1 MEIIKLLLPKHLT
14 ILQHFEGHITTSGVS
29 AGEKLNNYCLVKS
42 SKIDDIEKEFF
53 VMFCKQNTLTYF
65 SKDSYDKI
73 INKYRNITWYNNSS
87 GFIQSHNKDFPY
99 LHQLVMFEQNTE
111 KNPIIHINGDK
122 FDNRISNL
130 KISNFSEI
138 NKNIGKKAR
147 SKNAIEL
154 PKELDD
160 HPLPKYVTYSKEK
173 TTNDNYR
180 DFLVLDCPDKLEKR
194 IYSSKSM
201 KISIVDKY
209 NEILKIMKE
218 KNIEIIF

>member
-14 ILQHFEGHITTSGVS
+14 PIYFFPGHISKMGKN
-29 AGEKLNNYCLVKS
+29 AGTEYNQFCSVKS
-42 SKIDDIEKEFF
+42 SKPDDIEKEFF
-53 VMFCKQNTLTYF
+53 VMLCNPNTLTYF
-65 SKDSYDKI
+65 SKESYEKI
-73 INKYRNITWYNNSS
+73 IENSNITWFENL
-87 GFIQSHNKDFPY
+87 GFIQSSNKNYPY
-99 LHQLVMFEQNTE
+99 FHQLVMSEQNTE
-111 KNPIIHINGDK
+111 KNPIVHINGDK

-147 SKNAIEL
+147 SKKAVEL
-154 PKELDD
+154 PKELDE

-180 DFLVLDCPDKLEKR
+180 EFLVLDCPDKLEKR